1 MKVGIIGLGKMGQ
14 NHLNELSK
22 NNNFIINALF
32 DVVQNKD
39 FNAPFFTNLDEFLEQ
54 KHDIIIIATPT
65 NSHLEIAKKVFC
77 KCKCVLIEKPLAL
90 NLDEID
96 EISNLA
102 KYHGVK
108 VGVGFCERFNPA
120 VLALKKELKNEDII
134 SINIQRFSTYPQRI
148 SDVGILQ
155 DLAVHDLDLLYFLS
169 GKKITNANI
178 LKSFNENELREDE
191 SIIACKLEKTIAC
204 VHQSWN
210 STQRLRKITLI
221 SKNHFYEANLVD
233 FSLYKDG
240 QKLEFLVQTPL
251 FGEHMALYDLF
262 LDKENYLANIKN
274 AYAVQEILEKF
285 SPNDT
290 KDSYDL

>member
-1 MKVGIIGLGKMGQ
+1 MKIGIIGLGKMGQ

-22 NNNFIINALF
+22 NNNFVINALF
-32 DVVQNKD
+32 DVVKNKE
-39 FNAPFFTNLDEFLEQ
+39 FNAPFFTDLDEFLDQ
-54 KHDIIIIATPT
+54 NNDIIIIATPT
-65 NSHLEIAKKVFC
+65 NSHLKIAKKVFC
-77 KCKCVLIEKPLAL
+77 QCKCVLIEKPLAL

-102 KYHGVK
+102 KNHGVK

-120 VLALKKELKNEDII
+120 ILALKKELENESII

-155 DLAVHDLDLLYFLS
+155 DLAVHDLDLLHFLS
-169 GKKITNANI
+169 GEKIINANI
-178 LKSFNENELREDE
+178 LKSFSKDELREDE
-191 SIIACKLEKTIAC
+191 SIITCKFEKVIAC

-210 STQRLRKITLI
+210 STQRLRKITLV
-221 SKNHFYEANLVD
+221 SKNHFYEANLAD
-233 FSLYKDG
+233 FSLHKDG
-240 QKLEFLVQTPL
+240 QNLKLETQTPL

-262 LDKENYLANIKN
+262 LGKENYLANIKN

-285 SPNDT
+285 
-290 KDSYDL
+290 

>member
-1 MKVGIIGLGKMGQ
+1 MKIGIIGLGKMGQ
-14 NHLNELSK
+14 NHLNELGK
-22 NNNFIINALF
+22 NKNFKINALF
-32 DVVQNKD
+32 DMVENRNL
-39 FNAPFFTNLDEFLEQ
+39 NAPFFTNLDEFLNQ
-54 KHDIIIIATPT
+54 DNDIIIIATPT
-65 NSHLEIAKKVFC
+65 NSHLEIARKVFC

-90 NLDEID
+90 NLNEID
-96 EISNLA
+96 EILNLA
-102 KYHGVK
+102 KDHDVK

-120 VLALKKELKNEDII
+120 VLALRKELQNEEII

-155 DLAVHDLDLLYFLS
+155 DLAVHDLDLLHFLS
-169 GKKITNANI
+169 GEKITNANI
-178 LKSFNENELREDE
+178 LKSFNKDKQREDE

-210 STQRLRKITLI
+210 STQRLRKITLV

-233 FSLYKDG
+233 FSLSKDG
-240 QKLEFLVQTPL
+240 QSLELMTQTPL

-262 LDKENYLANIKN
+262 LNKENYLANIQN

-285 SPNDT
+285 
-290 KDSYDL
+290 

>member
-1 MKVGIIGLGKMGQ
+1 MKVGIVGLGKMGQ

-22 NNNFIINALF
+22 NKNFKINALF
-32 DVVQNKD
+32 DMVENKNL
-39 FNAPFFTNLDEFLEQ
+39 NAPFFINLDEFLNQ
-54 KHDIIIIATPT
+54 DNDIIIIATPT
-65 NSHLEIAKKVFC
+65 NSHLEIARKVFC

-90 NLDEID
+90 NLNEIN

-102 KYHGVK
+102 KDHNVK

-120 VLALKKELKNEDII
+120 VLALKKELQNEEII

-155 DLAVHDLDLLYFLS
+155 DLAVHDLDLLHFLS
-169 GKKITNANI
+169 AEKITNANI
-178 LKSFNENELREDE
+178 LKSFNKDNQREDE
-191 SIIACKLEKTIAC
+191 SIIDCKLEKTIAC

-210 STQRLRKITLI
+210 STQRLRKITLV
-221 SKNHFYEANLVD
+221 SKNYFYEANLAD
-233 FSLYKDG
+233 FSLSKDG
-240 QKLEFLVQTPL
+240 QSLELMRQTPL

-262 LDKENYLANIKN
+262 LNKENYLANIQN

-285 SPNDT
+285 
-290 KDSYDL
+290 

>member
-1 MKVGIIGLGKMGQ
+1 MKIGIIGLGKMGQ
-14 NHLNELSK
+14 NHLNELGK
-22 NNNFIINALF
+22 NKNFKINALF
-32 DVVQNKD
+32 DMVENKNL
-39 FNAPFFTNLDEFLEQ
+39 NAPFFTNLDEFLNQ
-54 KHDIIIIATPT
+54 DNDITIIATPT
-65 NSHLEIAKKVFC
+65 NSHLEIARKVFC

-90 NLDEID
+90 NLNEID

-102 KYHGVK
+102 KDHDVK

-120 VLALKKELKNEDII
+120 VLALKKELQNEEII

-155 DLAVHDLDLLYFLS
+155 DLAVHDLDLLHFLS
-169 GKKITNANI
+169 GEKITNANI
-178 LKSFNENELREDE
+178 LKSFNKDKQREDE
-191 SIIACKLEKTIAC
+191 SIITCKLKKTIAC

-210 STQRLRKITLI
+210 STQRLRKITLV

-233 FSLYKDG
+233 FSLSKDG
-240 QKLEFLVQTPL
+240 QSLELMTQTPL

-262 LDKENYLANIKN
+262 LNKENYLANIQN

-285 SPNDT
+285 
-290 KDSYDL
+290 